1 MNKTKKNRKNNKTF
15 RKLKK
20 GGMEK
25 DDDGHYHP
33 SNIEEK
39 KKEISQ
45 RKDLLTRSER
55 RRKSKSQ
62 RKAEQKLIKDL
73 THQFRE
79 LYINPSPKRTFDD
92 TRGDYMHHYTRKSQ
106 KRTELPNY
114 DEYSS
119 NKDLSSY
126 THGGMEGDFDPKKW
140 FEDVLED
147 SAGSFYEEAI
157 FNRNFSILT
166 PDKKKAVDE
175 YLKKLT
181 KKEHDKLMKDLED
194 KIKQNDEEIKRIK
207 DYISRHGISPTENY
221 K

>member
-73 THQFRE
+73 TRQLKE
-79 LYINPSPKRTFDD
+79 LDINPSHKRTFDD
-92 TRGDYMHHYTRKSQ
+92 TRGYYMHHHTRKSP
-106 KRTELPNY
+106 KKTELPN
-114 DEYSS
+114 DDKNSS
-119 NKDLSSY
+119 NGGKRSN

-175 YLKKLT
+175 YLNNMELE
-181 KKEHDKLMKDLED
+181 EHDKLMKDLED
-194 KIKQNDEEIKRIK
+194 KIKKNNEEIKRIK
-207 DYISRHGISPTENY
+207 EFIFRHGISPTFNY

>member
-62 RKAEQKLIKDL
+62 RNKNKKDITDL
-73 THQFRE
+73 TRLLRE
-79 LYINPSPKRTFDD
+79 LDINPSPKRTFDD
-92 TRGDYMHHYTRKSQ
+92 TRGDYMHHHTRKS
-106 KRTELPNY
+106 
-114 DEYSS
+114 
-119 NKDLSSY
+119 
-126 THGGMEGDFDPKKW
+126 PKKTLKGGFNPKEW
-140 FEDVLED
+140 FEDVL
-147 SAGSFYEEAI
+147 
-157 FNRNFSILT
+157 FNRPFVIDETANFQVSYGLLN
-166 PDKKKAVDE
+166 PDQQQAVDE
-175 YLKKLT
+175 YLKKL
-181 KKEHDKLMKDLED
+181 KSEEHDKLMKDLED

-207 DYISRHGISPTENY
+207 EYISRHGISPTENY

>member
-62 RKAEQKLIKDL
+62 RNKNKKDITDL
-73 THQFRE
+73 TRLLRE
-79 LYINPSPKRTFDD
+79 LDINPSPKRTFDD
-92 TRGDYMHHYTRKSQ
+92 TRGDYMHHHTRKSPR
-106 KRTELPNY
+106 RTKLPNY
-114 DEYSS
+114 DKYSS
-119 NKDLSSY
+119 NGGKRSY
-126 THGGMEGDFDPKKW
+126 AFGGMEGDFDPKKW

-175 YLKKLT
+175 YLNNMELE
-181 KKEHDKLMKDLED
+181 EHDKLMKDLED
-194 KIKQNDEEIKRIK
+194 KIKKNNEEIKRIK
-207 DYISRHGISPTENY
+207 EFIFRHGISPTFNY